1 MKLPRSLDPVEI
13 RVLGALMEKEQTTPD
28 AYPLSLNALLA
39 ACNQKSNRTP
49 VMRLDLGD
57 VRAAVDRLRAEVL
70 AWPVEG
76 ARVQRFQHLVDR
88 KWALEPR
95 EKALM
100 TVLLLRGEQT
110 AGELRARTERMYPFR
125 DSAEVEEVLN
135 GLATCEEPLVVHLG
149 KQPGQKEARWTHL
162 AAGPPERPAV
172 AFAPEAVEIP
182 GKGLSER
189 LGELEE
195 RVKDLEARLALLE
208 EGSR

>member
-28 AYPLSLNALLA
+28 AYPLSLNSLLA

-49 VMRLDLGD
+49 VMQLDLGD
-57 VRAAVDRLRAEVL
+57 IRAAVDRLRAEVL
-70 AWPVEG
+70 AWSVEG

-88 KWALEPR
+88 KWALEAR

-110 AGELRARTERMYPFR
+110 AGELRARAERMYPFR
-125 DSAEVEEVLN
+125 DSAEVEEVLK
-135 GLATCEEPLVVHLG
+135 GLATAEEPLVVHLG

-172 AFAPEAVEIP
+172 TFESSAVEIP

-189 LGELEE
+189 VGELEE